1 MTDPSVIYGLELSGR
16 WRGAIYQSDLK
27 LNTPYNTY
35 LHTGLPPG
43 PVANPGLRSLRAAM
57 TPAKTDY
64 LYFVAA
70 GANPQGGSL
79 FSSTIEEHARN
90 VAVTGTQCERQA
102 TDEIKPA
109 SRRRRNPRRA
119 PPAAFRM
126 PVDHAKT
133 AHSQAAFDHADSH
146 SRRVGGA
153 AQPALGRAR
162 QSQRHRRIQA
172 SVLKTT
178 EGTARDYTTFR
189 GHILIRK
196 PEMLRVL
203 GQVPVLGTRMFDMA
217 SDGKNFTLFIPSKSL
232 AVKGANDLRKKS
244 ASQIENMR
252 PGFFFDAM
260 VVRGLEPD
268 DLYAVVADS
277 ETVEDAAR
285 KHLFT
290 VPEYVL
296 SISRRKPGTNELTPV
311 RVVTFRRDD
320 LMPYQQDIYDSAGNL
335 ETR

>member
-1 MTDPSVIYGLELSGR
+1 MKTSCRRAAAVILIAPLLLLSGCLWTTR
-16 WRGAIYQSDLK
+16 RLPIPKQPTITRTVTPSELVERLNQSWAALDS
-27 LNTPYNTY
+27 LN
-35 LHTGLPPG
+35 
-43 PVANPGLRSLRAAM
+43 
-57 TPAKTDY
+57 
-64 LYFVAA
+64 
-70 GANPQGGSL
+70 
-79 FSSTIEEHARN
+79 
-90 VAVTGTQCERQA
+90 A
-102 TDEIKPA
+102 TVE
-109 SRRRRNPRRA
+109 
-119 PPAAFRM
+119 
-126 PVDHAKT
+126 
-133 AHSQAAFDHADSH
+133 
-146 SRRVGGA
+146 
-153 AQPALGRAR
+153 L
-162 QSQRHRRIQA
+162 QA
-172 SVLKTT
+172 SVLKTK

-189 GHILIRK
+189 GHILLRK

-217 SDGKNFTLFIPSKSL
+217 SNGKNFTLYIPSKSL
-232 AVKGANDLRKKS
+232 AVKGANDLRKRS

-268 DLYAVVADS
+268 DLYSVVADT
-277 ETVEDAAR
+277 ETVEDAVR

-335 ETR
+335 ETLVDYSNYQDFDSVRFPSTITIKRPLEEYQLVLTVESVKENMTLSDDQFQIKIPEGTKVQNLE

>member
-1 MTDPSVIYGLELSGR
+1 MKTTHRRATAAILIAPLLMLSGCLWTTR
-16 WRGAIYQSDLK
+16 RLPIPKPPSITRTVTPGELVERLNQSWAALDS
-27 LNTPYNTY
+27 LN
-35 LHTGLPPG
+35 
-43 PVANPGLRSLRAAM
+43 
-57 TPAKTDY
+57 
-64 LYFVAA
+64 
-70 GANPQGGSL
+70 
-79 FSSTIEEHARN
+79 
-90 VAVTGTQCERQA
+90 A
-102 TDEIKPA
+102 TVE
-109 SRRRRNPRRA
+109 
-119 PPAAFRM
+119 
-126 PVDHAKT
+126 
-133 AHSQAAFDHADSH
+133 
-146 SRRVGGA
+146 
-153 AQPALGRAR
+153 L
-162 QSQRHRRIQA
+162 QA

-260 VVRGLEPD
+260 VVRGLKPD

-335 ETR
+335 ETQVDYANYQDFDSVRYPTTITIKRPLEEYQLVLTVESVKENMTLSDDQFQIKIPEGTRIQNLE